1 MVLGWWDRGRLVG
14 GGVRWEMRRGFG
26 KVNRGGGGGGRRSHG
41 GGKKV
46 SGRWWVSLS
55 SERQKRLEDS
65 RQFYYQNFD
74 YNAHIIFEHSQ

>member
-1 MVLGWWDRGRLVG
+1 MVVLGWWDRGRLVG

-55 SERQKRLEDS
+55 SLLLRCRSEVVFFFVNL
-65 RQFYYQNFD
+65 
-74 YNAHIIFEHSQ
+74 IPTL